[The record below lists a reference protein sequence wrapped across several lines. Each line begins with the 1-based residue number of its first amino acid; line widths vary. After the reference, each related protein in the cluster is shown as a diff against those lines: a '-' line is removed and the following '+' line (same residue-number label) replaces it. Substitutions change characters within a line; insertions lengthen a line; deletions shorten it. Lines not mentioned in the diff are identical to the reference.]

1 MSAQDAQ
8 SAQDTQSGPVA
19 QSGPDPQS
27 GQNVQSTKVAL
38 VTGGSRGIG
47 RAVVERLARDGYDI
61 GFCYRSDEQAAALTA
76 KEVRELGRKVLARR
90 VDVTDRTQI
99 RDFVAAAEDELG
111 PATAAVTSAGI
122 TRDSP
127 LVLMPDDDWDAV
139 LRTNLDG
146 TYNLCRAVAFP
157 MVKRGGGSVVT
168 ISSIAGVAGNAGQT
182 NYSASKSGIIGFTR
196 ALAKEAGRHGLRAN
210 VVAPGFIDTDMTS
223 VLPEKVS
230 KDMLRRIPLK
240 RFGRPEDVA
249 SMVAFLVSPE
259 ASYVTGQVFQ
269 VDGGIAL

>member
-1 MSAQDAQ
+1 MSAENA
-8 SAQDTQSGPVA
+8 
-19 QSGPDPQS
+19 
-27 GQNVQSTKVAL
+27 KVAL

-47 RAVVERLARDGYDI
+47 RAVVERLARDGHDI
-61 GFCYRSDEQAAALTA
+61 AFCYRSDEQAAAVVEKA
-76 KEVRELGRKVLARR
+76 VRQLGRKVLSRR
-90 VDVTDRTQI
+90 LDVTDRT
-99 RDFVAAAEDELG
+99 RTREFVTAAEEVLG

-127 LVLMPDDDWDAV
+127 LVLMPDEDWDAV

-146 TYNLCRAVAFP
+146 TYNLCRAIAFP
-157 MVKRGGGSVVT
+157 MVKRGGGAIVT
-168 ISSIAGVAGNAGQT
+168 ISSVAGVAGNAGQT
-182 NYSASKSGIIGFTR
+182 NYSASKAGIIGFTR
-196 ALAKEAGRHGLRAN
+196 ALAKEAGRHGIRAN

-230 KDMLRRIPLK
+230 RDMRQRIPLK

-249 SMVAFLVSPE
+249 SMVAYLVSPG
-259 ASYVTGQVFQ
+259 ASYITGQVFR